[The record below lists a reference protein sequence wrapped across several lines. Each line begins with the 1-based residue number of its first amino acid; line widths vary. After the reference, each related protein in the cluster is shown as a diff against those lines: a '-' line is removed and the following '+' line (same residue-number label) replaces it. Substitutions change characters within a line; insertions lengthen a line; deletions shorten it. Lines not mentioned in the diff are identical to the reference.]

1 MSIIRAAVKLIIKE
15 HGASQFSGRALSLG
29 VPEAHATLDEVDGWF
44 RAAGMALPQSA
55 RDHAEVT
62 TNAIG
67 QRLGFL
73 SGRSFLNFFGFF
85 ATDCLDVPG
94 CEHPPEILH
103 DLNDRIGTDLHNS
116 YDFVMDPGT
125 LEHVFDQRVC
135 LENIADALKIG
146 GTVCHLVPVYSYNG
160 GYYSINP
167 NVLHDFYRSNG
178 FDNLRAYV
186 IMWDRYRAYSRAR
199 TRCYHYDDAI
209 MGSRHAIGDL
219 DQVRYTPHLLFFA
232 KKATR
237 VAAYTA
243 PLQFEGNYTGEASS
257 LSETRALSLELRG
270 KGIAKI
276 AFAVLPFQLAF
287 YLQSFAYRWL
297 SFMRARRIASFKI

>member
-15 HGASQFSGRALSLG
+15 HGIRKFSGRALSLG
-29 VPEAHATLDEVDGWF
+29 VPEAHATRDEIDAWF
-44 RAAGMALPQSA
+44 RVAGMPPSEAA
-55 RDHAEVT
+55 RDRAEVT

-67 QRLGFL
+67 RRLGFL
-73 SGRSFLNFFGFF
+73 SGRSFLNFFGFA

-103 DLNDRIGTDLHNS
+103 DLNDRIALDLHCN

-125 LEHVFDQRVC
+125 LEHVFDQRIC
-135 LENIADALKIG
+135 LENIADALKLG

-167 NVLHDFYRSNG
+167 NVLHDFYGANG
-178 FDNLRAYV
+178 FDSLKAYI

-209 MGSRHAIGDL
+209 MGSRHAIGDA

-232 KKATR
+232 RKASHVTH
-237 VAAYTA
+237 YTA

-257 LSETRALSLELRG
+257 LAGTRALTLESRG
-270 KGIAKI
+270 KGIAKMV
-276 AFAVLPFQLAF
+276 FAVLPFQFAF
-287 YLQSFAYRWL
+287 YLQSSVYRWL
-297 SFMRARRIASFKI
+297 SFMRARRVASFKI